1 MITLA
6 SGSTTLTLDP
16 DLYWSDEHNW
26 HPVEQSVQRTITGA
40 QIISTAA
47 RIGGRSLTLE
57 PIDDQSA
64 WIPRATVVTLRE
76 WAATP
81 GKEMTLTLR
90 GVAYAVLFRH
100 QDAPALDAKP
110 VIHYSDADSADWY
123 SVTLKFMEI

>member
-1 MITLA
+1 MISLTSA
-6 SGSTTLTLDP
+6 GVTLTLHP

-26 HPVEQSVQRTITGA
+26 HPVEQTAQRTITGA

-47 RIGGRSLTLE
+47 RIGGRPLTLE
-57 PIDDQSA
+57 PFDESSA
-64 WIPRATVVTLRE
+64 WLPRATVETLRQ

-110 VIHYSDADSADWY
+110 IIHFNDADAADWY
-123 SVTLKFMEI
+123 SATLKFMEI